1 MKLLAKILGFVV
13 IGSVLLLY
21 AVGLGVY
28 AVSSSTPDVST
39 QPTNAEEAR
48 QTIEALD
55 LQQEYPFDHHFFASP
70 HGRMHYV
77 DEGEGEQTVI
87 CLHGNPTWSFLY
99 RNFVKGLSGSAR
111 VIAPDLIGF
120 GLSEKNPDWTSY
132 SIAGHVEDVSAL
144 VEALDLRN
152 ITLVFQDWGG
162 PIGLGVALEH
172 PERVRALVV
181 MNTIGFVMPGLTDD
195 GPPLPLRILRVPL
208 LGEQLVQGLG
218 MFNRAGIAA
227 GIARP
232 ERRTDQVLRA
242 YDAVAGNWQER
253 AGALSFPR
261 LIPTDP
267 DDPAIALLEREGKWL
282 ETFRGE
288 VLIFWGMKDFAFGPA
303 MLGEWRRRFPQ
314 APVLELP
321 NAGHFLQE
329 DAHEEIVPRIREA
342 LG

>member
-1 MKLLAKILGFVV
+1 MKRLAKILGFVV
-13 IGSVLLLY
+13 IGGVLLLY
-21 AVGLGVY
+21 GLGLGVY
-28 AVSSSTPDVST
+28 AVSSSAPDVPT
-39 QPTNAEEAR
+39 QPANAEEAR
-48 QTIEALD
+48 QTIEALG
-55 LQQEYPFDHHFFASP
+55 LEEEYPFDHHFFASP

-111 VIAPDLIGF
+111 VIAPDLVGF

-144 VEALDLRN
+144 VEAL
-152 ITLVFQDWGG
+152 V
-162 PIGLGVALEH
+162 
-172 PERVRALVV
+172 
-181 MNTIGFVMPGLTDD
+181 TDE

-218 MFNRAGIAA
+218 MFNRAGIAG
-227 GIARP
+227 GIARR
-232 ERRTDQVLRA
+232 ERRTDRVLRA

-261 LIPTDP
+261 LIPTGP
-267 DDPAIALLEREGKWL
+267 EDPAVALLEREGKWL

-321 NAGHFLQE
+321 DAGHFLQE
-329 DAHEEIVPRIREA
+329 DAHEEIVPRVREA